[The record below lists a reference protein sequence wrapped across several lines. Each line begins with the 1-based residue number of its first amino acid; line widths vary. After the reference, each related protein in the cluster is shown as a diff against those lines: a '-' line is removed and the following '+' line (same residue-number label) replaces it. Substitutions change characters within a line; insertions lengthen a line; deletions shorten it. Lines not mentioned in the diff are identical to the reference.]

1 MKKLRFILIF
11 VVMFGVSLA
20 PASAAGLVPDCD
32 FFGCDLSYV
41 LGPGGLVDRLLQ
53 WMVLISVPLTS
64 LVIAYSGIEMVLS
77 ADNPGKRE
85 SAKKM
90 LKTAAWG
97 LVLVLASYV
106 IVKTI
111 LDFFVVSPYNP
122 GLK

>member
-1 MKKLRFILIF
+1 MKKLRFSLIF
-11 VVMFGVSLA
+11 ILWFGFSLA
-20 PASAAGLVPDCD
+20 PAYAAGLVPDCD
-32 FFGCDLSYV
+32 FFGCDLNAATK
-41 LGPGGLVDRLLQ
+41 LIDNLLQ

-64 LVIAYSGIEMVLS
+64 LVIAYAGIQMVLS

-90 LKTAAWG
+90 LKTAGWG
-97 LVLVLASYV
+97 LVLVLAGYV